1 MPSDKSTS
9 RVTRSP
15 SAFQF
20 AIADNIDF
28 LNPNHWDAATAQAS
42 VFLSRHYLQA
52 MEHEFA
58 GEMLR
63 NFGIVYEAG
72 EPVAAVATQS
82 FDVVANQLT
91 GTKAGA
97 PVKLAEEL
105 KRKSLSLLKRRIML
119 CGNIHSWGP
128 HGVAFAAG
136 QDAARLWPGVA
147 DCLYRIRRANRLHG
161 QTDYVIVKD
170 LFANEHQHAAALQPF
185 RYRSVE
191 TEPDMVLTVDAAWRS
206 MDCYVGSLT
215 KRYRASAN
223 KVLKPFI
230 GGKS

>member
-9 RVTRSP
+9 RVTRTP

-28 LNPNHWDAATAQAS
+28 LNSNHWDAATAQAS
-42 VFLSRHYLQA
+42 VFLSRRYLQT

-63 NFGIVYEAG
+63 NFGIVYQGG

-82 FDVVANQLT
+82 FDVVGNQLT

-97 PVKLAEEL
+97 PIKLAEEL

-170 LFANEHQHAAALQPF
+170 LFSEDHARAVALQPF
-185 RYRSVE
+185 RYRSLE
-191 TEPDMVLTVDAAWRS
+191 TEPNMVLSIDEAWRS
-206 MDCYVGSLT
+206 LDDYLGSLT
-215 KRYRASAN
+215 KRYRAA
-223 KVLKPFI
+223 
-230 GGKS
+230 